1 MADKVA
7 VSHDV
12 SKLVEKIKDIRI
24 AMMTTIENGQEL
36 HSRPMYTNV
45 PDDDGTLW
53 LFTEQDSSKVQEV
66 KEDRHINLGYSKPED
81 NLYVAITG
89 TAQVVSDRAKIKELW
104 SEGLRAWFP
113 NGSDDPNIA
122 LLKVTI
128 NRGEFWDTPNATLLR
143 AYAYVKAVITGERDQ
158 PGPDRQSVVIP
169 K

>member
-12 SKLVEKIKDIRI
+12 SKLIERIKDIRI
-24 AMMTTIENGQEL
+24 AMMTTIENGNEL
-36 HSRPMYTNV
+36 HSRPMYTNI
-45 PDDDGTLW
+45 PDNDGTLW
-53 LFTEQDSSKVQEV
+53 FFTEQDSSKVQEV
-66 KEDRHINLGYSKPED
+66 REDRHINLGYSKPED

-89 TAQVVSDRAKIKELW
+89 TAKIVTDRAKIKELW
-104 SEGLRAWFP
+104 SEGLRGWFP
-113 NGSDDPNIA
+113 KGSDDPNIA

-128 NRGEFWDTPNATLLR
+128 DKGEFWDTPNSTLLR
-143 AYAYVKAVITGERDQ
+143 AYAYAKAVITGERDQ

>member
-53 LFTEQDSSKVQEV
+53 FFTEQDSSKVQEV

>member
-1 MADKVA
+1 MADQVA

-12 SKLVEKIKDIRI
+12 SKLVEKIKDIKI

-36 HSRPMYTNV
+36 HSRPMYTSL
-45 PDDDGTLW
+45 PEADGTLW
-53 LFTEQDSSKVQEV
+53 FFTERDSQKVDELQQ
-66 KEDRHINLGYSKPED
+66 DRHINLGYSKPED

-89 TAQVVSDRAKIKELW
+89 SAQIVTDRAKIKALW

-128 NRGEFWDTPNATLLR
+128 TKGEFWDSPNATLLQ
-143 AYAYVKAVITGERDQ
+143 AYAYVKAVVTGERDQ

>member
-1 MADKVA
+1 MADHIA

-12 SKLVEKIKDIRI
+12 NKLVDKIKDIRI

-36 HSRPMYTNV
+36 RSRPMYTNT
-45 PDDDGTLW
+45 PDNDGKLW
-53 LFTEQDSSKVQEV
+53 FFTEQDSSKVSEV
-66 KEDRHINLGYSKPED
+66 QQDRHVNLGYSKPED
-81 NLYVAITG
+81 NLYVAISG
-89 TAQVVSDRAKIKELW
+89 TANVVTDRAKIKELW

-113 NGSDDPNIA
+113 KGSDDPNIA
-122 LLKVTI
+122 LLCVTI
-128 NRGEFWDTPNATLLR
+128 DKGEFWDTPNATLLR